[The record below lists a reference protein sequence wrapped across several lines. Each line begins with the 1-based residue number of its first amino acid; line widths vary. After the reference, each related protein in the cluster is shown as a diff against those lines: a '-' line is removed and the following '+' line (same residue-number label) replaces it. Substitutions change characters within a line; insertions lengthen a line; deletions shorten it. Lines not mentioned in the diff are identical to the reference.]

1 MHFMVGEHLDSFQ
14 LGTTMDTA
22 DIKILIHVWEAYNT
36 PAISLHLVVEL
47 LGHRGYICS
56 ILINITKY
64 HSKMVEI
71 VYNLIQLCVMFV
83 ELIFLKYS
91 LFHSCITIN
100 STEILKLQIW
110 KPKII
115 FNFFICMSSTS
126 YSANIF

>member
-1 MHFMVGEHLDSFQ
+1 MVGEHLDSFQ